1 MLNVGTCPPQ
11 SPRPL
16 QNENA
21 LACKVVIHDYSLHIP
36 PDSLVMKMGNLV
48 IRRSV
53 NGQKVLTF
61 LMRSL
66 QILKLT
72 NTIISD
78 ILAHECIR
86 MPKNSSK
93 AAKIRKLMSLDI
105 VKKTVNS
112 EQLENLEA
120 ALKEQEK
127 NRNKKKGHEDPF
139 KEEEASD
146 NEDGQ

>member
-1 MLNVGTCPPQ
+1 
-11 SPRPL
+11 
-16 QNENA
+16 
-21 LACKVVIHDYSLHIP
+21 
-36 PDSLVMKMGNLV
+36 MKMGNLV